1 MPWLSVTATSSQP
14 SSPAR
19 LSASYS
25 DGRSFEPNS
34 SPSELW
40 TSASALPSP
49 LLIRQVMYSHFG
61 TSGPLPS
68 HHLAPLEVR
77 LHFQH
82 RASVGRLQLDRDA
95 TQGPGAGSLDGAPTG
110 PDGLGELVD

>member
-1 MPWLSVTATSSQP
+1 MPWLSETATSSQP

-34 SPSELW
+34 SPSELR

-77 LHFQH
+77 LHVQH
-82 RASVGRLQLDRDA
+82 RVLVRRLDLHMNPAQ
-95 TQGPGAGSLDGAPTG
+95 GAGAGILNGPTTR
-110 PDGLGELVD
+110 